1 MARRHG
7 SHGQILIDPTGGALP
22 VIVAS
27 MNGWTL
33 DLARDKVDV
42 TAFGDSFKQYVQG
55 LPDIKGTIKGWWDA
69 AASRSLF
76 SVALGETAVTL
87 KLFPSSLDASDFFQG
102 PAYLDTSI
110 EVAADGAVSLSGNFA
125 GAGNWTTPGA
135 VVATGATAG
144 TPGTFTPAGSIV
156 PANLAAMTGK
166 TASPNTA
173 WTTGQHVVL
182 GDASKSYWNGTAWVV
197 GQAAVE

>member
-7 SHGQILIDPTGGALP
+7 SNGQILIDPTGGASP

-42 TAFGDSFKQYVQG
+42 TSFGDRFKQYVQG

-76 SVALGETAVTL
+76 SVALGETPVTL
-87 KLFPSSLDASDFFQG
+87 KLIPSLLDASDFFAG

-110 EVAADGAVSLSGNFA
+110 EVAADGAVAINGNFA
-125 GAGNWTTPGA
+125 GAGDWSTPGA
-135 VVATGATAG
+135 VPATGATAG
-144 TPGTFTPAGSIV
+144 TPGTFTPAGSLR
-156 PANLAAMTGK
+156 PANLAAMTAI
-166 TASPNTA
+166 TATPATA
-173 WTTGQHVVL
+173 WTVGQYVVMA
-182 GDASKSYWNGTAWVV
+182 DNAHTHWSSTAWVA
-197 GQAAVE
+197 GDA